1 MKAQFEADMLNVNR
15 DLEKLRREKVMWE
28 MTKQTGDQRGAASTC
43 DEQVGVKKINCDVK
57 HCMSA
62 HPPVLLPF
70 PNIKQTLF
78 FSLAIMYACLDP
90 F

>member
-43 DEQVGVKKINCDVK
+43 DEQVEEKIKHVTVAFKSMFTKCVLPPLPQFCLFPVDVVKK
-57 HCMSA
+57 A
-62 HPPVLLPF
+62 HLQK
-70 PNIKQTLF
+70 I
-78 FSLAIMYACLDP
+78 S
-90 F
+90 